1 MAESGNTQLDQVTD
15 VGLVKPGDVHVKK
28 IELHVNETTNV
39 DLSNFFVELHLYEDM
54 FSPTLH
60 GTVLIRDAQN
70 LIGRLP
76 IVGSETLSL
85 EIITPSMATNAPVDY
100 INRFQKTFLVYSLT
114 NRTLNAEKEQ
124 YYELNFCSL
133 EAGVDNVTRISKTF
147 EGSTDELAEAI
158 FTEYLVQE
166 RDNVAFGATYSGIQS
181 NMIISDTPHKSKLKF
196 VSPMWTPIKCLQ
208 WLAARSLGNTRESP
222 TYLFYETTKGF
233 YFVSVED
240 LIASQM
246 ENNAI
251 FSEYFYQ
258 TPLMNLQTD
267 IALNKGFTTVEHI
280 EFLTQLDVLKGQDL
294 GHFASLTTVYDL
306 VKKEYI
312 NYSYDHG
319 FQFAENNHLETYKL
333 TNNNNT
339 VSYVKDETKKWNTI
353 FPVTV
358 NRSIDSKRFFTT
370 IHPGLLNSTEDTIDL
385 HPEKYVP
392 KRNSSLMDISTLRIK
407 ISVPGR
413 TDAECGKII
422 HLWYPSTQPK
432 DDKKT
437 PVAADLWDNLVSGY
451 YLITAIH
458 HQISPLRHTMH
469 MEIAKDSYKNA
480 IIDVSADQE
489 TPAPATAPSDAP
501 TQKPVAPAN
510 TTTTPKT

>member
-1 MAESGNTQLDQVTD
+1 MAEPETQLTEPVTD
-15 VGLVKPGDVHVKK
+15 VGLNKPGDVHIKK
-28 IELHVNETTNV
+28 IELYVNEKTVV
-39 DLSNFFVELHLYEDM
+39 DLSQFFVELHLFEDM

-76 IVGSETLSL
+76 IVGNETIS
-85 EIITPSMATNAPVDY
+85 IDIVTPSMNSNVPIDY

-133 EAGVDNVTRISKTF
+133 EAGVDNVTRISKAF
-147 EGSTDELAEAI
+147 EGATDQLAETI
-158 FTEYLVQE
+158 FNEYLAQE
-166 RDNVAFGATYSGIQS
+166 RDNVAPGANYSTVKS
-181 NMIISDTPHKSKLKF
+181 EMMISDTPHESKLKF
-196 VSPMWTPIKCLQ
+196 VSPMWSPIKCLQ
-208 WLAARSLGNTRESP
+208 WLAARSIGNQRKSP

-233 YFVSVED
+233 YFVSIED

-246 ENNAI
+246 ENGAI

-258 TPLMNLQTD
+258 TPLTNLQTD
-267 IALNKGFTTVEHI
+267 VALNKGFTTVEHI
-280 EFLTQLDVLKGQDL
+280 EFLTQLDVLRGQDL

-306 VKKEYI
+306 VKKQYI

-319 FQFAENNHLETYKL
+319 FQFSENVHLENYKL
-333 TNNNNT
+333 TKENNN
-339 VSYVKDETKKWNTI
+339 VKYVLDDKKKWNTI

-370 IHPGLLNSTEDTIDL
+370 IHPGLMNTTEDTIDL

-413 TDAECGKII
+413 TDAECGRIV

-432 DDKKT
+432 DDTKT
-437 PVAADLWDNLVSGY
+437 PVSADLWDNLVSGY
-451 YLITAIH
+451 YLVTAIH
-458 HQISPLRHTMH
+458 HQITSLRHTMH
-469 MEIAKDSYKNA
+469 MEISKDSYKNA
-480 IIDVSADQE
+480 IIDVSAEQE
-489 TPAPATAPSDAP
+489 TPAPTTQPSNAP
-501 TQKPVAPAN
+501 TQQPVAPA
-510 TTTTPKT
+510 TTTPTT